1 MSADAHFAPG
11 QQLFVT
17 NNTGSMF
24 LGWLRAQT
32 NCQSPVMAC
41 ERGTATDPAF
51 LRANPM
57 SWRIRHCVECPRCLT
72 RYVIGFSP
80 YGNQSYLVPNVGG
93 ASEEFTLYCSCGGP
107 SVTSRW
113 TWGDVKTCAVSKV
126 AYRRGYGT
134 PEEVSTMR
142 PVRAEF
148 VEENE
153 QDQ

>member
-1 MSADAHFAPG
+1 
-11 QQLFVT
+11 
-17 NNTGSMF
+17 
-24 LGWLRAQT
+24 
-32 NCQSPVMAC
+32 MAC
-41 ERGTATDPAF
+41 DRGTATDLAF
-51 LRANPM
+51 EVSAGGPHAKDQSAYRASYFCLRANPM

-93 ASEEFTLYCSCGGP
+93 SSEEFTLYCSCGGP